1 MDKKEADKIWDLA
14 KELKVAMV
22 VTEDN
27 STNTLRSRPMHIVQ
41 DEFDGTFWF
50 YTKAS
55 GDKVDEIKDD
65 SRVNLAFACREDGDY
80 LSVSGT
86 ARINRRQDLIDKYW
100 NPFVAAWFPE
110 GKDSPKCT
118 LMEIKVT
125 QAESWESKSNKMV
138 QLYKIA
144 KANIKDELPDMGEN
158 TKYG

>member
-1 MDKKEADKIWDLA
+1 MKPEDAKKIWELA

-22 VTEDN
+22 VTEDE
-27 STNTLRSRPMHIVQ
+27 STNSLRSRPMHIVQ

-50 YTKAS
+50 FTKAS
-55 GDKVDEIKDD
+55 GDKVEEIKED

-80 LSVSGT
+80 LSASGT

-110 GKDSPKCT
+110 GKDSPSCT

-125 QAESWESKSNKMV
+125 QAESWESNSNKMV

-144 KANIKDELPDMGEN
+144 KANIKDEKPDMGDN
-158 TKYG
+158 QKYG